1 MISNTVLMVPV
12 FFDKDVCANNIVFSL
27 IPRTLHWHQF
37 KCFCC
42 IFKIYLKGILPLSCK
57 EVYSYLS
64 DVLTTILSVSSRT
77 FLVLLHNAK
86 ADEWENITGA
96 SLASIVSL
104 DVFRELCDRS
114 IIMPSRFSS
123 FITVYCK
130 MKNIYTF
137 VAIVTLSLSHCL
149 QFHLHFLCTPNFFIP
164 VYN

>member
-1 MISNTVLMVPV
+1 M
-12 FFDKDVCANNIVFSL
+12 
-27 IPRTLHWHQF
+27 
-37 KCFCC
+37 
-42 IFKIYLKGILPLSCK
+42 PLNCK
-57 EVYSYLS
+57 ELYSYLS

-130 MKNIYTF
+130 MKNIYTL

-149 QFHLHFLCTPNFFIP
+149 QFHLHFLCTLTFSFRCIIRIFNFLVKGLGDIAIISIQDSTLFLNCLLSFPWIESRKQTLH
-164 VYN
+164 VL